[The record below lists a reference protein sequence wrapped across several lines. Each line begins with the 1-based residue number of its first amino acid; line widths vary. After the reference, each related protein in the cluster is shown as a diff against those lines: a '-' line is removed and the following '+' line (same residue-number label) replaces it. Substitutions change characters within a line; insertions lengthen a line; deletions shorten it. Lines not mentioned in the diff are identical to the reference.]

1 MKTRLPIV
9 ISFVI
14 LACALFLLPKGTRER
29 IVRTGRIF
37 VEPSVEFNAMS
48 QRVAR
53 EVLGGLPAGM
63 TLEERDELLAELAK
77 TKADLASRD
86 AVDMAIQAENRQLQR
101 LLRYFKEPHDFS
113 LVVAGVADRLESDDA
128 FGTVVL
134 DRGASDGIQA
144 GQAVLNV
151 DGVVGIV
158 LESTTR
164 SAVVRLITSRHF
176 AISAEVTARQV
187 SGIMEEC
194 DGALALTSP
203 MGKAYDDL
211 QEGESV
217 YTSALGN
224 DSMVA
229 GLLLGTISGKERGPD
244 DSPRYFVNP
253 AADPVGQKYLFVAIP
268 GGR

>member
-1 MKTRLPIV
+1 MKTRLPII

-14 LACALFLLPKGTRER
+14 FACALFLLPSGTRAR
-29 IVRTGRIF
+29 ITRTGRVFI
-37 VEPSVEFNAMS
+37 EPSVEFNAMS

-53 EVLGGLPAGM
+53 EVLGGLPADM
-63 TLEERDELLAELAK
+63 TLEERDGLLAELAK

-86 AVDMAIQAENRQLQR
+86 AVDAAIQAENKQLQR
-101 LLRYFKEPHDFS
+101 LLKYYKEPHEFS
-113 LVVAGVADRLESDDA
+113 LVVAGVTGRRESDDA

-144 GQAVLNV
+144 GQAVLGM
-151 DGVVGIV
+151 DGVVGVV

-164 SAVVRLITSRHF
+164 SAVVRFTTSRHF

-187 SGIMEEC
+187 SGILENS

-203 MGKAYDDL
+203 MGNAYDNLRD
-211 QEGESV
+211 GEAV
-217 YTSALGN
+217 YTTALGN
-224 DSMVA
+224 DSMVP
-229 GLLLGTISGKERGPD
+229 GLLLGKISGKERGPD
-244 DSPRYFVNP
+244 DSPRYFVEP
-253 AADPVGQKYLFVAIP
+253 ASNPVGQKYLFVAIP